1 MRVAQEGQPDAGE
14 RSAPAAS
21 EGHEASMTASPDTAW
36 FGAID
41 REIARLLPRLSL
53 LDTAPGRWFASNLAA
68 AVCYG
73 VLGLAVSWFF
83 AAYSL
88 FPAPIWLPS
97 SVAVVA
103 AMMGGFRVLP
113 GLFAGSF
120 FVNYVEFHPPLYEAI
135 IISMGNA
142 LGPILGA
149 LLTRRVRPASGLF
162 GSFGGV
168 LAFLACNVLLHP
180 ALTATTG
187 TFAIALG
194 KSLDGG
200 AIYAIWLSWWLS
212 DSGGTLFFAP
222 ALLLWLGVEKPV
234 SSPAQV
240 SERGDLVVWAGV
252 AAISLALF
260 TPLPQPGSM
269 HWAVPFLL
277 VLPLSWIALRM
288 SLRSAYTLISLV
300 AVIACAGTV
309 AGYGPFRLAGAGNP
323 LQLVGLLIV
332 ILALNVLTIV
342 ALMSER
348 RAAEDANKIK
358 SQFLAAMSHD
368 LRTPLNSII
377 GFAEML
383 RSEPWGPLG
392 SRRYHEYIGHI
403 HESGQLLLRLM
414 NDILDLTKIEA
425 GKRDIAPEELDWRV
439 IVDTCMQVV
448 AHQAEAKGIT
458 IDATAE
464 PEVTIYADDL
474 AFRQILLNLLS
485 NAIKFTP
492 RDGRVAVRLSAA
504 IDGGCVLR
512 VADTGI
518 GMDADGVKMAL
529 EPYGQVREP
538 GQLRE
543 PGTGLGL
550 PISARLAE
558 LHGGSLTIESTP
570 GKGTTVRVVFPPAS

>member
-1 MRVAQEGQPDAGE
+1 
-14 RSAPAAS
+14 
-21 EGHEASMTASPDTAW
+21 MTARPDTAW
-36 FGAID
+36 PGTVD
-41 REIARLLPRLSL
+41 RDIARLLPRLSL
-53 LDTAPGRWFASNLAA
+53 LDTSPGRWSAANLAA
-68 AVCYG
+68 ALCYG
-73 VLGLAVSWFF
+73 LLGLAVSWFF

-103 AMMGGFRVLP
+103 AMIGGARVLP

-135 IISMGNA
+135 IISAGNA
-142 LGPILGA
+142 LGPIIGA
-149 LLTRRVRPASGLF
+149 LLTRRLRPANGLF
-162 GSFGGV
+162 GSFVGV
-168 LAFLACNVLLHP
+168 VVFLGCNVLLHP
-180 ALTATTG
+180 ALTATSG
-187 TFAIALG
+187 TFAISLG
-194 KSLDGG
+194 KALDWG
-200 AIYAIWLSWWLS
+200 ALYAVWLSWWLS
-212 DSGGTLFFAP
+212 DSGGALFFAP
-222 ALLLWLGVEKPV
+222 ALLLWLGIERPAQ
-234 SSPAQV
+234 SPAQV
-240 SERGDLVVWAGV
+240 SDRFDLVVWGGV
-252 AAISLALF
+252 AVISLILF
-260 TPLPQPGSM
+260 APMRQPDSM

-277 VLPLSWIALRM
+277 VLPLSWVALRM

-309 AGYGPFRLAGAGNP
+309 AGYGPFRIAGAGNP

-342 ALMSER
+342 ALVGER
-348 RAAEDANKIK
+348 RAAEQTSRIK
-358 SQFLAAMSHD
+358 SQFLASMSHD
-368 LRTPLNSII
+368 LRTPLNAII

-392 SRRYHEYIGHI
+392 SKRYHEYIGHI

-414 NDILDLTKIEA
+414 NDILDLSKIEA
-425 GKRDIAPEELDWRV
+425 GRHDIAPDTLDWRV
-439 IVDTCMQVV
+439 IVDTCLQVV
-448 AHQAEAKGIT
+448 ASQAAEKGIVV
-458 IDATAE
+458 DATAD
-464 PEVTIYADDL
+464 PEVTVFADDL

-492 RDGRVAVRLSAA
+492 RDGRVALRLSPA
-504 IDGGCVLR
+504 IDGGAVLH

-518 GMDADGVKMAL
+518 GMDAEGVRLAL

-558 LHGGSLTIESTP
+558 LHGGRLTIDSKP
-570 GKGTTVRVVFPPAS
+570 GKGTTVRVVFPPSGDR

>member
-1 MRVAQEGQPDAGE
+1 
-14 RSAPAAS
+14 
-21 EGHEASMTASPDTAW
+21 MTARPDTAW
-36 FGAID
+36 MGIVD
-41 REIARLLPRLSL
+41 RDIARLLPRLSL
-53 LDTAPGRWFASNLAA
+53 LDTAPGRWSAANLLA

-73 VLGLAVSWFF
+73 LLGLAVSWFF

-103 AMMGGFRVLP
+103 AMIGGARVLP

-120 FVNYVEFHPPLYEAI
+120 FVNYVEFHPPLYEAV
-135 IISMGNA
+135 IISAGNA
-142 LGPILGA
+142 LGPIAGV
-149 LLTRRVRPASGLF
+149 LLTRRLRPASGLF
-162 GSFGGV
+162 GSFIGV
-168 LAFLACNVLLHP
+168 VVFLACNVLLHP
-180 ALTATTG
+180 VLTATTG
-187 TFAIALG
+187 TFAISLG
-194 KSLDGG
+194 KPLDWG
-200 AIYAIWLSWWLS
+200 ALYAVWLSWWLS

-222 ALLLWLGVEKPV
+222 ALLLWLGIERPAA
-234 SSPAQV
+234 SPAQL
-240 SERGDLVVWAGV
+240 SDRFDLVVWGGV
-252 AAISLALF
+252 AVISLILF
-260 TPLPQPGSM
+260 APMRQPDSM

-277 VLPLSWIALRM
+277 VLPLSWVALRM

-309 AGYGPFRLAGAGNP
+309 AGYGPFRIAGAGNP

-342 ALMSER
+342 ALVSER
-348 RAAEDANKIK
+348 RVAEETSRIK
-358 SQFLAAMSHD
+358 SQFLATMSHD

-403 HESGQLLLRLM
+403 HDCGQLLLRLM
-414 NDILDLTKIEA
+414 NNILDLSKIEA
-425 GKRDIAPEELDWRV
+425 GRRDIVPELLDWRMV
-439 IVDTCMQVV
+439 VDHCLQLV
-448 AHQAEAKGIT
+448 AKEAAEKGIA
-458 IDATAE
+458 INATAD
-464 PEVTIYADDL
+464 PDVTVYADDL

-485 NAIKFTP
+485 NAVKFTP
-492 RDGRVAVRLSAA
+492 RDGRVVLRLSPA
-504 IDGGCVLR
+504 IDGGVVLR

-518 GMDADGVKMAL
+518 GMDAEGVKTAL
-529 EPYGQVREP
+529 EPYSQVHKP
-538 GQLRE
+538 VPLRE

-558 LHGGSLTIESTP
+558 LHGGSLTIDSTP
-570 GKGTTVRVVFPPAS
+570 GKGTTVRVVFPPSEDR

>member
-1 MRVAQEGQPDAGE
+1 
-14 RSAPAAS
+14 
-21 EGHEASMTASPDTAW
+21 MTARPDTAW
-36 FGAID
+36 PGTVD
-41 REIARLLPRLSL
+41 RDIARLLPRLSL
-53 LDTAPGRWFASNLAA
+53 LDTSPGRWSAANLAA
-68 AVCYG
+68 ALCYG
-73 VLGLAVSWFF
+73 LLGLAVSWFF

-103 AMMGGFRVLP
+103 AMIGGARVLP

-135 IISMGNA
+135 IISAGNA
-142 LGPILGA
+142 LGPIIGA
-149 LLTRRVRPASGLF
+149 LLTRRLRPANGLF
-162 GSFGGV
+162 GSFVGV
-168 LAFLACNVLLHP
+168 VVFLGCNVLLHP
-180 ALTATTG
+180 ALTATSG
-187 TFAIALG
+187 TFAISLG
-194 KSLDGG
+194 KALDWG
-200 AIYAIWLSWWLS
+200 ALYAVWLSWWLS
-212 DSGGTLFFAP
+212 DSGGALFFAP
-222 ALLLWLGVEKPV
+222 ALLLWLGIERPAQ
-234 SSPAQV
+234 SPAQV
-240 SERGDLVVWAGV
+240 SDRFDLVVWGGV
-252 AAISLALF
+252 AVISLILF
-260 TPLPQPGSM
+260 APMRQPDSM

-277 VLPLSWIALRM
+277 VLPLSWVALRM

-309 AGYGPFRLAGAGNP
+309 AGYGPFRIAGAGNP

-342 ALMSER
+342 ALVGER
-348 RAAEDANKIK
+348 RAAEQTSRIK
-358 SQFLAAMSHD
+358 SQFLASMSHD
-368 LRTPLNSII
+368 LRTPLNAII

-392 SRRYHEYIGHI
+392 SKRYHEYIGHI

-414 NDILDLTKIEA
+414 NDILDLSKIEA
-425 GKRDIAPEELDWRV
+425 GRHDIAPDTLDWRV
-439 IVDTCMQVV
+439 IVDTCLQVV
-448 AHQAEAKGIT
+448 ASQAAEKGIVV
-458 IDATAE
+458 DATAD
-464 PEVTIYADDL
+464 PEVTVFADDL

-492 RDGRVAVRLSAA
+492 RDGRVALRLSPA
-504 IDGGCVLR
+504 IDGGAVLQ

-518 GMDADGVKMAL
+518 GMDAEGVRLAL

-558 LHGGSLTIESTP
+558 LHGGRLTIDSKP
-570 GKGTTVRVVFPPAS
+570 GKGTTVRVVFPPSGDR